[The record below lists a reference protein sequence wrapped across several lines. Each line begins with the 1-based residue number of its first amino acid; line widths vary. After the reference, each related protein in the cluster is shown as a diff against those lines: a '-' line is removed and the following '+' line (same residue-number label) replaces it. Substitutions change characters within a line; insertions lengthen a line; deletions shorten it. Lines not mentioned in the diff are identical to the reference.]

1 MYFLLCG
8 WFFNYLILHNRTLK
22 AMPFYT
28 TYKEFLAKTFP
39 EWKRVRKL
47 PLNGGMN
54 CPNLDGS
61 RGKGG
66 CSYCNNKSFSPVWD
80 KAGVDVQEQIAEF
93 LPRIRCKYKDAG
105 ILAYFQPYTNTYA
118 PIDRLRE
125 IYEPAFASKEVI
137 GVAIGTRPDCVPFDV
152 MELLAYENTRK
163 KVILELGLQTAS
175 DVTLERVGRG
185 HTVADFLDAV
195 KRAHASGLIVT
206 SHVILGLPG
215 ETMEDFER
223 TAETIKSSGVSA
235 VKIHPL
241 HIVRGTRMAEE
252 FARGEFE
259 LLSFEGYCNAVARF
273 IQIVG
278 MQIAIE
284 RFSGEAQNETLIAP
298 DWSGNRNKIVARVEE
313 LLQSNQPG

>member
-1 MYFLLCG
+1 MLYF
-8 WFFNYLILHNRTLK
+8 
-22 AMPFYT
+22 
-28 TYKEFLAKTFP
+28 TYKEFLAQIFP
-39 EWKRVRKL
+39 EWKRVRKV
-47 PLNGGMN
+47 PLNGGMS

-80 KAGVDVQEQIAEF
+80 NAGVGVQEQIVEY
-93 LPRIRCKYKDAG
+93 LPRIRRKYKDAG

-118 PIDRLRE
+118 PVDRLRE
-125 IYEPAFASKEVI
+125 IYEPAFASEEVI
-137 GVAIGTRPDCVPFDV
+137 GVAIGTRPDTVPNDV
-152 MELLAYENTRK
+152 MELLAYENSRK

-175 DVTLERVGRG
+175 DKTLERVGRG
-185 HTVADFLDAV
+185 HTVADFTDAV
-195 KRAHASGLIVT
+195 KRAHEAELTVT

-223 TAETIKSSGVSA
+223 TAQTIKDSGVSA

-252 FARGEFE
+252 FERGEFG
-259 LLSFEGYCNAVARF
+259 LLSFEDYCSAVARF
-273 IQIVG
+273 IRIVG
-278 MQIAIE
+278 NSVAIE

-298 DWSGNRNKIVARVEE
+298 DWSGDRNKIVARVEE
-313 LLQSNQPG
+313 LLR

>member
-1 MYFLLCG
+1 MLYF
-8 WFFNYLILHNRTLK
+8 
-22 AMPFYT
+22 
-28 TYKEFLAKTFP
+28 TYKEFLAQIFP

-47 PLNGGMN
+47 PLNGGMS

-80 KAGVDVQEQIAEF
+80 KAGVGVQEQIAEY
-93 LPRIRCKYKDAG
+93 LPRIRRKYKDAG

-118 PIDRLRE
+118 PVDRLRE
-125 IYEPAFASKEVI
+125 IYEPAFASEEVI
-137 GVAIGTRPDCVPFDV
+137 GVAIGTRPDTVPNDV
-152 MELLAYENTRK
+152 MELLAYENSRK

-175 DVTLERVGRG
+175 DKTLERVGRG
-185 HTVADFLDAV
+185 HTVADFTDAV
-195 KRAHASGLIVT
+195 KRAHEAELTVT

-223 TAETIKSSGVSA
+223 TAQTIKDSGVSA

-252 FARGEFE
+252 FERGEFG
-259 LLSFEGYCNAVARF
+259 LLSFEDYCSAVARF
-273 IQIVG
+273 IRIVG
-278 MQIAIE
+278 NSVAIE
-284 RFSGEAQNETLIAP
+284 RFSGEAQNETLIVTPQIRRAYEHVISERIRTA
-298 DWSGNRNKIVARVEE
+298 D
-313 LLQSNQPG
+313 

>member
-1 MYFLLCG
+1 MSYF
-8 WFFNYLILHNRTLK
+8 
-22 AMPFYT
+22 
-28 TYKEFLAKTFP
+28 TYKEFLAQIFP

-47 PLNGGMN
+47 PLNGGMS

-80 KAGVDVQEQIAEF
+80 KAQVDVQEQIAEF
-93 LPRIRCKYKDAG
+93 LPRIRRKYKDAG

-118 PIDRLRE
+118 PVNRLRE
-125 IYEPAFASKEVI
+125 IYEPAFASEEVI
-137 GVAIGTRPDCVPFDV
+137 GVAIGTRPDCVPPDV

-175 DVTLERVGRG
+175 NLTLERVGRG
-185 HTVADFLDAV
+185 HTVADFQDAV
-195 KRAHASGLIVT
+195 KRAHDAQLIVT

-223 TAETIKSSGVSA
+223 TAQTIKDAQVSA

-252 FARGEFE
+252 FTRGEFE
-259 LLSFEGYCNAVARF
+259 LLSFEDYCKAVARF
-273 IQIVG
+273 IRIVG
-278 MQIAIE
+278 TSIAIE

-298 DWSGNRNKIVARVEE
+298 DWSGDRNKIVARVEE
-313 LLQSNQPG
+313 LLQ